1 MDLSTVWTEANYL
14 KMMNNPIRELIEY
27 IMKNDPKQ
35 VPNSPDLESSDDS
48 LAEIYHPLGDTL
60 SSGYSSPSS
69 LVQSSLDSNSPSR
82 KLSGSSDGSSTSP
95 GSSGQSSIGS
105 SGQSSVGS
113 SGSTGSSSGS
123 SSTSSGASSEK
134 SIEELSEEA
143 LADKRFKHRLQ
154 FLDEEDKVLQKELQV
169 IDELHRSVSLC
180 NMYSAR
186 SNCRTKYVL

>member
-1 MDLSTVWTEANYL
+1 
-14 KMMNNPIRELIEY
+14 MNNPIRELIEY

-48 LAEIYHPLGDTL
+48 LAEINHPLGDTL

-105 SGQSSVGS
+105 SGSS
-113 SGSTGSSSGS
+113 GSSSGT

-134 SIEELSEEA
+134 SIEELSE
-143 LADKRFKHRLQ
+143 
-154 FLDEEDKVLQKELQV
+154 
-169 IDELHRSVSLC
+169 
-180 NMYSAR
+180 
-186 SNCRTKYVL
+186 